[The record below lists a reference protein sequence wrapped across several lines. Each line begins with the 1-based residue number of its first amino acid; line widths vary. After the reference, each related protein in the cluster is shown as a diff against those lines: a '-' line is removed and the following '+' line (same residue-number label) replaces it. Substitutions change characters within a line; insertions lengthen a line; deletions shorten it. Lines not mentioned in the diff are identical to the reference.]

1 MATFLFTHRAPACR
15 GCSCSS
21 SSPLF
26 VESCLLVA
34 LFLFLIHMRIGHHLG
49 VHSLFFPHLP
59 GEGCWI
65 LSELLTTYELALEG
79 QLFCLEALGYHLG
92 GLFRFKHY
100 ITYHYIM
107 LFKQSIVLIHSS
119 IYCIVYLLAPQTVGP
134 HYRGLGGC
142 SLLHAFEQSF
152 LHTDGFN
159 RFCTREYL
167 MNTIFCIYIYIYI

>member
-1 MATFLFTHRAPACR
+1 
-15 GCSCSS
+15 
-21 SSPLF
+21 
-26 VESCLLVA
+26 
-34 LFLFLIHMRIGHHLG
+34 MRIGHHLG

-79 QLFCLEALGYHLG
+79 QLFCSEALGYHLG

-100 ITYHYIM
+100 ITYHFIM

-134 HYRGLGGC
+134 HYRGSYGR
-142 SLLHAFEQSF
+142 LLVFARVRTIVFARGWNQSF
-152 LHTDGFN
+152 LHAGVSYEHNLLHIYIYLISIYVFD
-159 RFCTREYL
+159 L
-167 MNTIFCIYIYIYI
+167 MNTIL